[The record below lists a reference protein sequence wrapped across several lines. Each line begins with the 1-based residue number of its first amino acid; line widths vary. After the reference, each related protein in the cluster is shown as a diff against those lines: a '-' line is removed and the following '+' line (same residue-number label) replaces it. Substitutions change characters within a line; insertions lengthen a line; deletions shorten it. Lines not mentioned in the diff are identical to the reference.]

1 MCHQTTGL
9 VGAEL
14 ERRGVI
20 TVAVSLVPEITRK
33 VRPPRALAVPYP
45 LGYPF
50 GRPND
55 PALQRWVLRA
65 LLSLTPRTDVPLLE
79 EMGDPDHG

>member
-14 ERRGVI
+14 ERRGVV
-20 TVAVSLVPEITRK
+20 TAAVSLLPEITRK
-33 VRPPRALAVPYP
+33 VSPPRALAVPYP
-45 LGYPF
+45 LGFPF

-55 PALQRWVLRA
+55 PPLQRRILRA
-65 LLSLTPRTDVPLLE
+65 LLDLTARRDVPLIE
-79 EMGDPDHG
+79 EFGESA

>member
-14 ERRGVI
+14 ERRGVV
-20 TVAVSLVPEITRK
+20 TVAVSLLPEITRK
-33 VRPPRALAVPYP
+33 VRPPRALAVPFS

-55 PALQRWVLRA
+55 PALQRLVLRA
-65 LLSLTPRTDVPLLE
+65 LLRLTPRTDVPLLE
-79 EMGDPDHG
+79 KMGEPDPS